1 MGAALSY
8 KRGENKHPSQEVKHV
23 ADSMTETQ
31 LEDMAKSRLRQR
43 NGNRRFISFGI
54 PWCRSAGRL
63 PVGARYFMD
72 RWLQLPRLLYLQW
85 PHLWRLLLL
94 RFLLI
99 LL

>member
-31 LEDMAKSRLRQR
+31 LEDMAKKPVAGKKTEIGVYFVRHPL
-43 NGNRRFISFGI
+43 
-54 PWCRSAGRL
+54 CRSAGRL
-63 PVGARYFMD
+63 PVGCGTFMD

-85 PHLWRLLLL
+85 PHLWR
-94 RFLLI
+94 
-99 LL
+99 